1 MQSVA
6 AGSIV
11 MTPTSTAP
19 STDNTSPPKHA
30 KASPWAPFGYASFT
44 VLWIATVVSNVGT
57 WMHDVGAGWLMTEL
71 DPSPSVVAMVQAAT
85 TLPVFL
91 FALLA
96 GAVADIVDRRKLLI
110 LVNLLMGAVATG
122 LAVVVHLEVMTPWL
136 LIAFTFAMGTGA
148 AFVAPAWQAIVPK
161 LVDRKD
167 LSSAIAL
174 NSMGINVSRAIGP
187 ALAGFLIVSVG
198 IAMPFALNTLSFVG
212 IVIAL
217 IWWRSPASPA
227 ATLPREHVGEAI
239 RAGLRYAINS
249 GPVRA
254 TLVRAAFF
262 FIFASAYWAMLP
274 LIARDVLAGGATLYG
289 LLLASVGAG
298 AVLGALILPSIRA
311 RFGANGTVALGT
323 LGTAIAMAS
332 FALPP
337 QAGLAAAASAL
348 AGVSWIAVLSS
359 LHVSAQTAL
368 PDWVRARGLSVFLTI
383 FFGAMA
389 AGSLIWGQVASRLS
403 IEMALLIAAG
413 GAVAFVPLTW
423 AAKLGQGEALNLAPS
438 SHWPEPV
445 LSEGADDTSGP
456 VMIQITYHVGVDDH
470 PAFETLMVRMGQARR
485 RSGAYRWSLMQDAET
500 PDRFV
505 ETWFEPSW
513 ADHLRHHGRVTES
526 DRALQDQVKALTSN
540 EPSVSHYLTR
550 RPKTQTPVSKGDLQ

>member
-1 MQSVA
+1 MTA
-6 AGSIV
+6 AS
-11 MTPTSTAP
+11 TPP
-19 STDNTSPPKHA
+19 SAGKPPSA
-30 KASPWAPFGYASFT
+30 KPATTSPWAPFAYASFT
-44 VLWIATVVSNVGT
+44 VLWTATVVSNVGT

-91 FALLA
+91 FALIA

-110 LVNLLMGAVATG
+110 LVNLLMGVVATG
-122 LAVVVHLEVMTPWL
+122 LAVVVHLEAMTPWL

-187 ALAGFLIVSVG
+187 ALAGFLIVSLG
-198 IAMPFALNTLSFVG
+198 IASPFALNALSFIG

-227 ATLPREHVGEAI
+227 TTLPKEHVGEAI

-249 GPVRA
+249 EPVRA

-262 FIFASAYWAMLP
+262 FLFASAYWAMLP
-274 LIARDVLAGGATLYG
+274 LIARDVLAGGPTLYG

-298 AVLGALILPSIRA
+298 AVLGALILPSIRS

-332 FALPP
+332 FALAP
-337 QAGLAAAASAL
+337 QVALAPEVGLAAAASAL

-359 LHVSAQTAL
+359 LNVSAQTAL
-368 PDWVRARGLSVFLTI
+368 PDWVRARGLSVFLTV

-389 AGSLIWGQVASRLS
+389 AGSLIWGQIASRLS
-403 IEMALLIAAG
+403 IEIALLIAAG
-413 GAVAFVPLTW
+413 GAVGFVPLTW
-423 AAKLGQGEALNLAPS
+423 AAKLGQGEALNLSPS

-445 LSEGADDTSGP
+445 TREGADDASGP
-456 VMIQITYHVGVDDH
+456 VMIQIIYQVGVDDH
-470 PAFETLMVRMGQARR
+470 PAFETLMVQMRQARR
-485 RSGAYRWSLMQDAET
+485 RSGAYRWSLMQDAES

-526 DRALQDQVKALTSN
+526 DRALQDEVKAITKD
-540 EPSVSHYLTR
+540 EPSVSHHLTR
-550 RPKTQTPVSKGDLQ
+550 RRKTHTPVPEGDLQ